1 MAKENLCEEDRK
13 LTVECEELRNQ
24 IKERDKKLLRIGDK
38 IRKHSTFD
46 INLIGIALAELI
58 TAISGRKFVYD
69 KVQHVYYYK
78 NFHDAL
84 YTNGYEYYF
93 TSSTA
98 NIVVAQE
105 KYKHEY
111 YDTRCKGANSVEKLV
126 ETGDAVRLVGP
137 DHSQYF
143 TVYPYPEQC
152 FKFDV
157 ATFDYI
163 EPFMQALIEY
173 CCANGITETTE
184 KEKVAVAI
192 NKCLAEFL
200 KEYKKEHAPKGPT
213 LEKTKEEN

>member
-1 MAKENLCEEDRK
+1 MAKETLCEEYRK
-13 LTVECEELRNQ
+13 LTVECEELRKQ
-24 IKERDKKLLRIGDK
+24 INERNKKLLRIGDK
-38 IRKHSTFD
+38 IRKSSTFD
-46 INLIGIALAELI
+46 INLIGNALAELI

-69 KVQHVYYYK
+69 KVQHAYYYK
-78 NFHDAL
+78 VYHDAL
-84 YTNGYEYYF
+84 YTNDYEFYF
-93 TSSTA
+93 TRSTA

-173 CCANGITETTE
+173 CCAKKIENPDE
-184 KEKVAVAI
+184 KTI
-192 NKCLAEFL
+192 NKCLTEFL
-200 KEYKKEHAPKGPT
+200 KEYKKEHAPNGPT
-213 LEKTKEEN
+213 LEKTKGEN